1 VKGFLL
7 EVEKM
12 NTENNNPYETSVSN
26 NPSNAGAFAHQQSGG
41 AVSGAVIDQLRRTQ
55 GWARFLGI
63 LGFITCGFMILG
75 GIGLALM
82 GSAMGSAMGESK
94 GFGVLMSMVYIVM
107 AAFYFYPSFKLNQYA
122 SRIGKMVQQPTEENL
137 VSALDSQRVFW
148 KFVGIIMMVTLIL
161 YVLVIIGAIILG
173 AAGAVGGR

>member
-1 VKGFLL
+1 MQ
-7 EVEKM
+7 KM
-12 NTENNNPYETSVSN
+12 NTENNNPYEASVSN
-26 NPSNAGAFAHQQSGG
+26 NPPAATTFAHQHSGG

-63 LGFITCGFMILG
+63 LGFIVCGFMILS
-75 GIGLALM
+75 GIALALM
-82 GSAMGSAMGESK
+82 GSAMGSAMGKSGVFP
-94 GFGVLMSMVYIVM
+94 GFGALMGMVYIVM

-161 YVLVIIGAIILG
+161 YVLVIVGAIILG

>member
-7 EVEKM
+7 EVGKM
-12 NTENNNPYETSVSN
+12 NTENNNSYETSVSN
-26 NPSNAGAFAHQQSGG
+26 NPSTAGAFAHQQSGG
-41 AVSGAVIDQLRRTQ
+41 AVSGAVIDQLSRTK

-75 GIGLALM
+75 GIALALM
-82 GSAMGSAMGESK
+82 EAATRSEMEESK
-94 GFGVLMSMVYIVM
+94 GFRIFMSMVYIVI

-122 SRIGKMVQQPTEENL
+122 SRIGKLVQQPTEENL

-148 KFVGIIMMVTLIL
+148 KFFGIIMMVTLIL
-161 YVLVIIGAIILG
+161 YLLVIIGAIISASTMYVSG
-173 AAGAVGGR
+173 